1 MKQLEFNFE
10 GKKRKF
16 KISTKF
22 IEDELNHKSSGVTYD
37 DESKRAYEILDEL
50 THKYFQIDRRKK
62 FNKIEITEEEYQT
75 WYVYFLEYYI
85 DDESIFKNTWEEK
98 EAKRLLKALI
108 KFFGNPTFNMDH
120 RAGAKMRFV
129 RTLIKTGIAQ
139 KLLPTHKT
147 KQ

>member
-10 GKKRKF
+10 SKKRKF
-16 KISTKF
+16 KILTKF

-37 DESKRAYEILDEL
+37 NESKRAYEILDEL

-85 DDESIFKNTWEEK
+85 DDESILQKYMGG
-98 EAKRLLKALI
+98 KRS
-108 KFFGNPTFNMDH
+108 
-120 RAGAKMRFV
+120 
-129 RTLIKTGIAQ
+129 
-139 KLLPTHKT
+139 
-147 KQ
+147 